1 MLTSKSTKPKIQN
14 KLKKMKVNKNLIK
27 DLEKAT
33 GIKFESVRNSSYITK
48 VHRDFILAYRAVED
62 ITDAECALIFNTSR
76 QAEHQRNKCKFNK
89 KHSKI
94 IYKHRAR
101 KKYLGFIELSELIK
115 TD

>member
-1 MLTSKSTKPKIQN
+1 
-14 KLKKMKVNKNLIK
+14 MKVNKNLIK

-33 GIKFESVRNSSYITK
+33 GIKFESIRNSSYITN

-76 QAEHQRNKCKFNK
+76 QAENKRRKSAIDTPPYFDIISHYKQMKIHLKEEIEIVERNYG
-89 KHSKI
+89 I
-94 IYKHRAR
+94 V
-101 KKYLGFIELSELIK
+101 ELSELIK